1 MGVIQS
7 ATTDDVSAGGDSD
20 PDFVFSSNGT
30 VLRAFGVA
38 HTLDTAL
45 DGDDFAGGRWD
56 RRLSGIFDSL
66 RAQGMAN
73 PVVVG
78 AVPFDC
84 RQPAR
89 LFIPRRYS
97 LNSLPDGAAAS
108 SAPPSAVAGVREVVD
123 HSAYTAAVRRAIGL
137 FTTTDLRKVVLSRP
151 LDIDADG
158 GFAPARLVDALL
170 QQNPTAYVF
179 SVPVG
184 QGEHLIGA
192 SPELLLRK
200 VGRTVLSNPLAGSAR
215 RGGPEHEEQARL
227 DALLASE
234 KDRIEHRYVVD
245 AVRDALAPHCRTL
258 SVPDEPEAL
267 STPTMWHLST
277 RVTGELADDGLSPL
291 RLAHALHPTPAVC
304 GTPHALAHEAIGA
317 LEGYAR
323 GWYSG
328 MVGWMDSHGC
338 GEWAV
343 TIRCGLV
350 SGTRLRLY
358 AGAGIVA
365 HSCPEAEWEETA
377 AKLRTMLNLFGL
389 GGAVAAAGCGA

>member
-7 ATTDDVSAGGDSD
+7 AVTDDVSGEGDTD
-20 PDFVFSSNGT
+20 PDFAFSSHGT

-45 DGDDFAGGRWD
+45 DGDDFASGAWE
-56 RRLSGIFDSL
+56 RRLAGIFESL
-66 RAQGMAN
+66 RGQGIDN

-89 LFIPRRYS
+89 LFIPKRHTLS
-97 LNSLPDGAAAS
+97 GLPAGTVSA
-108 SAPPSAVAGVREVVD
+108 SAPSGIAAVREVVGRD
-123 HSAYTAAVRRAIGL
+123 AYTAAVDRAIGL
-137 FTTTDLRKVVLSRP
+137 FRTTPLRKVVLSRP
-151 LDIDADG
+151 LDIDSDSA
-158 GFAPARLVDALL
+158 FTPPRLVDGLL
-170 QQNPTAYVF
+170 QQNPGAYVF

-184 QGEHLIGA
+184 EGRHLIGA

-200 VGRTVLSNPLAGSAR
+200 VGRSVLSNPLAGSAR
-215 RGGPEHEEQARL
+215 RGGPVEEEKQRL
-227 DALLASE
+227 DALRASE
-234 KDRIEHRYVVD
+234 KDRIEHRYVVE
-245 AVRDALAPHCRTL
+245 AVRDALAPHCTAL
-258 SVPDEPEAL
+258 TVPDEPEVIG
-267 STPTMWHLST
+267 TPTMWHLST
-277 RVTGELADDGLSPL
+277 RVTGELSDDNLSAL

-304 GTPHALAHEAIGA
+304 GTPHALAHDAIGA

-350 SGTRLRLY
+350 DGNSLRLY

-389 GGAVAAAGCGA
+389 GGAGPAPAGCGA